1 MTRERLKTYLPNN
14 TKAIYYNQIVCW
26 NNSNYG
32 ECSKHFKAETIEEL
46 KAAIENWLKDSA
58 LYGTVSNVEYGKIYT
73 CTEIKE
79 YKEVNA

>member
-1 MTRERLKTYLPNN
+1 MLKDNLNRIPHN
-14 TKAIYYNQIVCW
+14 TTFICYKQFVYW
-26 NNSNYG
+26 HNSNYG
-32 ECSKHFKAETIEEL
+32 EFGKTFTAETIEEL